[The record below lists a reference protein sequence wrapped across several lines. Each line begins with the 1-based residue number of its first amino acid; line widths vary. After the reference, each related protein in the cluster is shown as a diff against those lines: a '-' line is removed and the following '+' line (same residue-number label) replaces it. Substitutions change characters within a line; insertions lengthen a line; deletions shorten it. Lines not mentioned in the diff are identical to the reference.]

1 MRLGSAAGPRSRSWH
16 RRRRTWF
23 TAAWPA
29 RARRAEDGWAPRTL
43 ASWRRGRAAG
53 LPHPLRDPRRLLRAR
68 RHLKGIEALTPRP
81 QRTSGQRPP
90 PAEVPRRGLSGSRRP
105 EPMERSSLPPSERLT
120 SELSSGGRERGNRGV
135 GWEDENSLHS
145 LK

>member
-68 RHLKGIEALTPRP
+68 RHLKGIEALTPAPAADLRAAAP
-81 QRTSGQRPP
+81 SGGG
-90 PAEVPRRGLSGSRRP
+90 PAEGGSRD
-105 EPMERSSLPPSERLT
+105 LADPSRWKEA
-120 SELSSGGRERGNRGV
+120 LSHLASALHQSFPVEEGRGGTGEGGGRMKIV
-135 GWEDENSLHS
+135 CTV
-145 LK
+145 